1 MSSWRQGTKSQ
12 YQSSLQKWTD
22 FCKKHNI
29 DIFEPSI
36 PEALEFLATLF
47 NNGASYSTIN
57 TARSALSS
65 ILLFGSETPFG
76 QLPMVK
82 RFLKGV
88 YELRP
93 SFPKHKDIWDLKLI
107 FDYFRTQDS
116 AANLSLKELTLKVTF
131 LLLLLSGQRC
141 QTVRCLN
148 IDHMQ
153 KSTNKY
159 TFHIM
164 EKVKQSRVGTHIAP
178 LQFIRYPDDEKIC
191 VVHHLHEYINRTG
204 LLRNS
209 EKQLLISF
217 CKPHGPVSNDTIS
230 RWVKSLLLSA
240 GIDTTKFSAHSTR
253 AASASFLASNS
264 ISIDDI
270 MKSVGWS
277 SESVFQRFYHKPS
290 EENFNFG
297 NSILETMNKNTDT
310 RQ

>member
-1 MSSWRQGTKSQ
+1 
-12 YQSSLQKWTD
+12 
-22 FCKKHNI
+22 
-29 DIFEPSI
+29 
-36 PEALEFLATLF
+36 
-47 NNGASYSTIN
+47 
-57 TARSALSS
+57 
-65 ILLFGSETPFG
+65 
-76 QLPMVK
+76 MVK

-131 LLLLLSGQRC
+131 LLLLLNGQRC

-148 IDHMQ
+148 IEHMQ

-191 VVHHLHEYINRTG
+191 VVHHLDEYINRIG

-217 CKPHGPVSNDTIS
+217 CKPHGLVSNDTIS